1 MGGTK
6 TKRARR
12 PSLARLALNKQRRE
26 MKNPAEWRGFV
37 LPKQALQ
44 ESNSGKFYEMFRPR
58 LFA

>member
-37 LPKQALQ
+37 LPKQALK
-44 ESNSGKFYEMFRPR
+44 ESNSGKFYEMFR
-58 LFA
+58 